1 MKNLLF
7 VWWVQHNG
15 GRAKQK
21 TKTLW
26 VLSMPTPSVAWLTA
40 SRTRDELEIKT
51 TAYDT
56 FNHNIRMLNE
66 SMGLCIPAMTVRD
79 PS

>member
-1 MKNLLF
+1 MPENSICHVLTR
-7 VWWVQHNG
+7 H
-15 GRAKQK
+15 R
-21 TKTLW
+21 TLE
-26 VLSMPTPSVAWLTA
+26 
-40 SRTRDELEIKT
+40 ELEIKV

-66 SMGLCIPAMTVRD
+66 SMQMCLPAMTTRD